1 MSDFPDQ
8 GDTAQLDRPADPAAD
23 PHAEAQ
29 VVAKAAIR
37 AAEILD
43 IGPAVLAKVLG
54 LSQAG
59 SARLVDGAF
68 ELAPFGAPFV
78 RATLFVRVF
87 TALDTLMGGDEQAAR
102 AWLRALNV
110 ALRDA
115 PLELMQAP
123 RGLAQVGL
131 HLEGWLGRV

>member
-1 MSDFPDQ
+1 MSDFADQ
-8 GDTAQLDRPADPAAD
+8 GDTAQLDRPAAD
-23 PHAEAQ
+23 AGPQAEAQ

-54 LSQAG
+54 LSRAG

-68 ELAPFGAPFV
+68 ELASFGAPFV

-87 TALDTLMGGDEQAAR
+87 TALDAMTGGDERAAR
-102 AWLRALNV
+102 AWLRAFNV

-123 RGLAQVGL
+123 RGLAQVAL
-131 HLEGWLGRV
+131 HLEGRLGRV

>member
-1 MSDFPDQ
+1 MSDFADQ
-8 GDTAQLDRPADPAAD
+8 GDTAQLDRPAAGAGPQ
-23 PHAEAQ
+23 AEAQ

-102 AWLRALNV
+102 AWLRAFNV

-115 PLELMQAP
+115 PLELVRAP
-123 RGLAQVGL
+123 RGLAQVAL
-131 HLEGWLGRV
+131 HLEGRLGRV

>member
-1 MSDFPDQ
+1 M
-8 GDTAQLDRPADPAAD
+8 
-23 PHAEAQ
+23 
-29 VVAKAAIR
+29 
-37 AAEILD
+37 
-43 IGPAVLAKVLG
+43 LAKVLG

-68 ELAPFGAPFV
+68 ELAPFGATFV

-102 AWLRALNV
+102 AWLRAFNI
-110 ALRDA
+110 ALRDT

-123 RGLAQVGL
+123 RGLAQVAL
-131 HLEGWLGRV
+131 HLEGRV

>member
-1 MSDFPDQ
+1 MSDSPDQ
-8 GDTAQLDRPADPAAD
+8 GDTAQLNRPAAD
-23 PHAEAQ
+23 AGPQAGAQ

-37 AAEILD
+37 AAAILD

-54 LSQAG
+54 LSRAG

-68 ELAPFGAPFV
+68 ELASFGAPFV
-78 RATLFVRVF
+78 RAVLFVRVF

-102 AWLRALNV
+102 SWLRARNFG
-110 ALRDA
+110 LRDT

-123 RGLAQVGL
+123 GGLARVAL
-131 HLEGWLGRV
+131 HLEGRLGRV